1 MPGSSLTAVVRP
13 AVPADAATIA
23 RICSTAYRNAYR
35 ELLPEGYINRSVAE
49 FYSQTRIA
57 RDIAPVLPD
66 WFGYQVVEEDGRV
79 LGAAGGG
86 MTGPATGELSLIYLA
101 ADERGR
107 GLGTL
112 LLDRV
117 TEQVRAAGGTEMWVS
132 VFLGDSDGIGFY
144 RARGFQ
150 PMDTVRA
157 TLSREDDHIRSLRMR
172 RSTEAT
178 SGLPAGRPTAR
189 EAGVSRPAGARA

>member
-1 MPGSSLTAVVRP
+1 MPRSSLTAVVRP
-13 AVPADAATIA
+13 AAATDVAAIA
-23 RICSTAYRNAYR
+23 RICSTAYRDAYR

-49 FYSQTRIA
+49 FYSEQRIA
-57 RDIAPVLPD
+57 RDIAPSLPD

-86 MTGPATGELSLIYLA
+86 MTDPATGELSLIYLESA
-101 ADERGR
+101 AQGR

-117 TEQVRAAGGTEMWVS
+117 TEQIRAAGGAEMWVS
-132 VFLGDSDGIGFY
+132 VFLGDSGGIGFY

-150 PMDTVRA
+150 PMETVRA

-172 RSTEAT
+172 RLTT
-178 SGLPAGRPTAR
+178 
-189 EAGVSRPAGARA
+189 AGATR

>member
-1 MPGSSLTAVVRP
+1 MPGSSITAVVRP
-13 AVPADAATIA
+13 AAADDVAAIA
-23 RICSTAYRNAYR
+23 RICSTAYRDAYR
-35 ELLPEGYINRSVAE
+35 DLLPEGYISRSVAE
-49 FYSQTRIA
+49 FYSEPRIT
-57 RDIAPVLPD
+57 RDIAPALPD
-66 WFGYQVVEEDGRV
+66 WFGYQVVEEGGRI

-86 MTGPATGELSLIYLA
+86 MADTAAGELSLIYLESA
-101 ADERGR
+101 ERGR

-117 TEQVRAAGGTEMWVS
+117 TEQIRDAGGTEMWVS
-132 VFLGDSDGIGFY
+132 VFLGDSRGIGFY

-172 RSTEAT
+172 RD
-178 SGLPAGRPTAR
+178 LAG
-189 EAGVSRPAGARA
+189 

>member
-1 MPGSSLTAVVRP
+1 LTAVVRQ
-13 AVPADAATIA
+13 AVAADAAAIA
-23 RICSTAYRNAYR
+23 GICSTAYRNAYR

-49 FYSQTRIA
+49 FYSEPRITA
-57 RDIAPVLPD
+57 DIAPAPPE

-86 MTGPATGELSLIYLA
+86 LSGPAAGELSLVYLESA
-101 ADERGR
+101 ERGR

-117 TEQVRAAGGTEMWVS
+117 TEQIRQAGGTEMWVS
-132 VFLGDSDGIGFY
+132 VFLGDSAGIGFY

-172 RSTEAT
+172 RP
-178 SGLPAGRPTAR
+178 L
-189 EAGVSRPAGARA
+189 

>member
-1 MPGSSLTAVVRP
+1 LTAVVRQ
-13 AVPADAATIA
+13 AVAADAGVVA
-23 RICSTAYRNAYR
+23 RICSTAYRHAYR
-35 ELLPEGYINRSVAE
+35 ELLPDGYINRSVAA
-49 FYSQTRIA
+49 FYDEERIA
-57 RDIAPVLPD
+57 ADIAPAPPE
-66 WFGYQVVEEDGRV
+66 WFGYQVVEEDGLV

-86 MTGPATGELSLIYLA
+86 MSGPSAGELSPIHLESA
-101 ADERGR
+101 RRGR

-117 TEQVRAAGGTEMWVS
+117 TEQIRAAGGTEMWVS
-132 VFLGDSDGIGFY
+132 VFLGDSAGIGFY

-172 RSTEAT
+172 RP
-178 SGLPAGRPTAR
+178 L
-189 EAGVSRPAGARA
+189 

>member
-1 MPGSSLTAVVRP
+1 MPGSSITAVVRP
-13 AVPADAATIA
+13 AVAADVATIA

-35 ELLPEGYINRSVAE
+35 DLLPEGYINRSVAE
-49 FYSQTRIA
+49 FYSEPRIA
-57 RDIAPVLPD
+57 RDIDPSPPG
-66 WFGYQVVEEDGRV
+66 WFGYQVVEQEGRV

-86 MTGPATGELSLIYLA
+86 MADATAGELSLIYLEA
-101 ADERGR
+101 AERCR

-117 TEQVRAAGGTEMWVS
+117 TEQIRAVGGTEMWVS
-132 VFLGDSDGIGFY
+132 VFLGDSAGIGFY
-144 RARGFQ
+144 RKRGFQ

-172 RSTEAT
+172 R
-178 SGLPAGRPTAR
+178 LTADVLNR
-189 EAGVSRPAGARA
+189 

>member
-1 MPGSSLTAVVRP
+1 VPGSSITAVVRP
-13 AVPADAATIA
+13 AAAADVVAIA
-23 RICSTAYRNAYR
+23 RICSTAYRDAYR

-49 FYSQTRIA
+49 FYSESRIA
-57 RDIAPVLPD
+57 RDIAPALPD

-86 MTGPATGELSLIYLA
+86 MTDATAGELSLVYLESA
-101 ADERGR
+101 ERGR

-117 TEQVRAAGGTEMWVS
+117 TEQIRTAGGTEMWVS
-132 VFLGDSDGIGFY
+132 VFLGDSRGIGFY

-172 RSTEAT
+172 RLT
-178 SGLPAGRPTAR
+178 
-189 EAGVSRPAGARA
+189 AGAGKR

>member
-1 MPGSSLTAVVRP
+1 LTAVVRQ
-13 AVPADAATIA
+13 AVEPDAAAIA

-35 ELLPEGYINRSVAE
+35 ELLPEGYISRSVAE
-49 FYSQTRIA
+49 FYDEARIA
-57 RDIAPVLPD
+57 ADIAPAPPE
-66 WFGYQVVEEDGRV
+66 WFGYQVVEEGGQV

-86 MTGPATGELSLIYLA
+86 MSGPATGELSLIYLEA
-101 ADERGR
+101 AERRR

-117 TEQVRAAGGTEMWVS
+117 TDQIRSAGGTEMWVS
-132 VFLGDSDGIGFY
+132 VFLGDSAGIGYY
-144 RARGFQ
+144 RNRGFQ

-172 RSTEAT
+172 RP
-178 SGLPAGRPTAR
+178 L
-189 EAGVSRPAGARA
+189 